1 MVVHREDVLKVVV
14 NMALVVKVEEMIRSI
29 SRLKKKYFLMDMEQW
44 DFSVRQKAPV
54 VMVFDYYF
62 VAVNSVITEHVVR
75 PFVVEYH
82 QNFGDL
88 MENHL
93 HVGVHQVLIQGFGM
107 AEME

>member
-1 MVVHREDVLKVVV
+1 MVVHREDVLNLVV

-44 DFSVRQKAPV
+44 DFSVGRKAPV
-54 VMVFDYYF
+54 VMVFEYYF
-62 VAVNSVITEHVVR
+62 VVVNSVITEHVVL

-93 HVGVHQVLIQGFGM
+93 HAEVRLVLIQRFGM